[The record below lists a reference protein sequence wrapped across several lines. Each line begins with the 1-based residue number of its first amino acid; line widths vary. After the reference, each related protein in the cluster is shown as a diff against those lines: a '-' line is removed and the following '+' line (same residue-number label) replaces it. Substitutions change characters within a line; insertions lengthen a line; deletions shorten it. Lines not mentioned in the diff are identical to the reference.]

1 MKIDPEDQKFQLF
14 SEFAIR
20 KIGGI
25 RHCVMSE
32 LETGLLLG
40 RNSRYVDNS
49 VDLNKISSVMSTI
62 FSLGTHECDNNLNMS
77 INEFGSYRIF
87 STRSSDRVISLVADN
102 QTQVGLVR
110 MLIQKYY
117 QPHGTKIEAGH
128 DVIVSES
135 L

>member
-1 MKIDPEDQKFQLF
+1 MKVDAEDQKFQLF

-25 RHCVMSE
+25 RHCMMSE

-40 RNSRYVDNS
+40 RNSRYVDANI
-49 VDLNKISSVMSTI
+49 DLIKISSVMSHI
-62 FSLGTHECDNNLNMS
+62 FSLGSHECETDLKVS

-102 QTQVGLVR
+102 QTQVGLIR

-117 QPHGTKIEAGH
+117 QNPSSR
-128 DVIVSES
+128 VNSES
-135 L
+135 ETITS